1 MKNKERKAPQHNH
14 LLINAKS
21 IGNCINKSTL
31 TNKRKMKKW
40 LSLLVEQI
48 GMHKIAG
55 PYVHY
60 VSKPGNKGL
69 TAVVMIETSHIAL
82 HVWDEP
88 EPAHIQFDIYTCS
101 GLNVYETLYHVVN
114 ELHITEIDWAFY
126 DREKGF
132 KKVSSGNSIDEIIKG
147 YDKSQGKSRTAP
159 PPI

>member
-1 MKNKERKAPQHNH
+1 MKNEKRTAPQHNH

-21 IGNCINKSTL
+21 MGNCITKSTL

-40 LSLLVEQI
+40 LTRLVEEI
-48 GMHKIAG
+48 GMHKVAG
-55 PYVHY
+55 PFVHY

-88 EPAHIQFDIYTCS
+88 IPAHIQFDIYTCS
-101 GLNVYETLYHVVN
+101 GLNVYETLYKVVN

-126 DREKGF
+126 DREVGF
-132 KKVSSGNSIDEIIKG
+132 KKMSSGNSVDAIIRS
-147 YDKSQGKSRTAP
+147 YDKGRTTP